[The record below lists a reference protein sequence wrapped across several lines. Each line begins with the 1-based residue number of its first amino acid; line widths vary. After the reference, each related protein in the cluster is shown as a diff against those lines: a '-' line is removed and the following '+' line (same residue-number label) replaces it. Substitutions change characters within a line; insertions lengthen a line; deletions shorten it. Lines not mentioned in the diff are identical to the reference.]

1 MAATFLIPTVLRTH
15 TGNRESVTIEGKTVG
30 EALESL
36 VKAHPGLKP
45 HIMTEA
51 GKLRSFVNVFVNED
65 DIRQKGNLKAPVKSG
80 DEISIVPSIAGG

>member
-51 GKLRSFVNVFVNED
+51 GIFCFKGRSRCRHLD
-65 DIRQKGNLKAPVKSG
+65 LLSNLADLENDVESPG
-80 DEISIVPSIAGG
+80 LAGKI